1 MDHVTHDPPRPG
13 RAAPL
18 PPDERRRAILRAVA
32 PVILERGIQATTREL
47 AEAAGV
53 AEGTLFRVFDDK
65 ATLMRAAV
73 HAALDPAAAVPD
85 IEAIDRSLPL
95 RDRLLR
101 LASIGF
107 SRVDEMM
114 RWMGLLHE
122 VSRAMPD
129 RAEEEAE
136 RGRREWTQNQET
148 GSAALKVAIVDLLA
162 PDAAAFRL
170 PVRRVADLF
179 DVVLIGTAMQ
189 AGDLTRRGLT
199 RTTTHDPEELVDLL
213 LHGVLARVRVESSPP
228 APVLERTL

>member
-1 MDHVTHDPPRPG
+1 MNTTAHDPPR

-18 PPDERRRAILRAVA
+18 PPDERRRAILQAVA
-32 PVILERGIQATTREL
+32 PVILERGISATTREL

-73 HAALDPAAAVPD
+73 HAALDPAAAVPAID
-85 IEAIDRSLPL
+85 AIDRSLPL

-101 LASIGF
+101 LATIGF

-122 VSRAMPD
+122 VSRAVPD

-136 RGRREWTQNQET
+136 RGRREWTQHQEAGT
-148 GSAALKVAIVDLLA
+148 AALKVAVVDLLM
-162 PDAAAFRL
+162 PDAASFRL
-170 PVRRVADLF
+170 PVGRVADLF

-189 AGDLTRRGLT
+189 AGDLTRRG
-199 RTTTHDPEELVDLL
+199 RNGPTTHDPEELVELL
-213 LHGVLARVRVESSPP
+213 LHGVLRGTPIETDAP
-228 APVLERTL
+228 APVPALERTL